1 MKNGLESQMRIAG
14 FEQKPTK
21 ETKPSLPSLPSVQ
34 SLPLSPTRVLSAP
47 EDAQVGAC
55 RCADC
60 GTPIGH
66 DDGPPDGWQL
76 EDGRTVCN
84 ACCVADTRKIAN
96 LMRSSNAPLEL
107 QAERKDKL

>member
-1 MKNGLESQMRIAG
+1 MNQNL
-14 FEQKPTK
+14 EQKPIK
-21 ETKPSLPSLPSVQ
+21 ETKPSLPLLPSVQ
-34 SLPLSPTRVLSAP
+34 SLSAP
-47 EDAQVGAC
+47 DKKRYPHADAQVGAC

-96 LMRSSNAPLEL
+96 LMRSSNGR
-107 QAERKDKL
+107 AEMPRPSGGK